1 MSIVKGLPRRV
12 ALVLFDK
19 FVRVLSKN
27 PALKDMCLRLM
38 RRSPWIGGRV
48 VAFARVRGYGEMAG
62 GPLDNDEAGQWHID
76 APKGATAKWTALLQ
90 TITDSK

>member
-12 ALVLFDK
+12 VLVLFDK

-27 PALKDMCLRLM
+27 PGLKDRCLRLA

-48 VAFARVRGYGEMAG
+48 MAFARARGYGEMAG
-62 GPLDNDEAGQWHID
+62 GPLDSDEAGQWHID
-76 APKGATAKWTALLQ
+76 APKGATTKWTTLLQ
-90 TITDSK
+90 TISGSK